1 MSHLLTCASLNCVVY
16 REHDDHEFECRKPVA
31 GQKYNHHHLLSFFAN
46 TTSVSMLSNERA
58 VPNAPLATLVFH
70 GVILDA
76 DHHIPLVV
84 MPEVSF
90 VRVHGFVEQR
100 LFRQW
105 PNVFAQQTV
114 HHRGYREA
122 KVPVEAVDGNNQAD
136 ARIDSIDESGQ
147 VWKKGC
153 CKSNVRSR
161 VDPQLSVAEDTVRML
176 VQLLYV
182 EDLSSKKIVVDQGD
196 AGDRTQP
203 ATIGA

>member
-90 VRVHGFVEQR
+90 VRVHGSSSDSFG
-100 LFRQW
+100 
-105 PNVFAQQTV
+105 NGQTCL
-114 HHRGYREA
+114 HSKPYTTEA
-122 KVPVEAVDGNNQAD
+122 TAKP
-136 ARIDSIDESGQ
+136 
-147 VWKKGC
+147 KY
-153 CKSNVRSR
+153 
-161 VDPQLSVAEDTVRML
+161 QLKL
-176 VQLLYV
+176 
-182 EDLSSKKIVVDQGD
+182 
-196 AGDRTQP
+196 
-203 ATIGA
+203 